1 MSKTYV
7 DRTCTRL
14 AARESGGQDEAES
27 APLSSLRTEHA
38 YVLLGD
44 AGSGKSTEF
53 RKEHEALG
61 DAAVLRSARDF
72 VALDVKPEW
81 CDKTLFIDGLDEIRA
96 GTADGRSA
104 LDEIRRRLDRL
115 GWPRYRISC
124 READWLGSNDR
135 RSLERAAP
143 GGTVA
148 VLRLDPL
155 DCSAKH
161 ALAAMHLQV
170 SDTAPFFD
178 EAEQRGL
185 SGMLDNPLTLE
196 LLTGAFVQGGG
207 SWPAN
212 RQGTFELASERMA
225 REHNDEHVD
234 AVKVSPPVGDVLTSA
249 GELCAIQLL
258 AGIEGFSLGS
268 ADDDSPYAALDR
280 LRPPIADNG
289 KGRPHLR
296 RHVLGTKLFSSASD
310 SEAADGWPRMVPLHR
325 HIAEFLG
332 GRYLAG
338 LVRDGLPARRAV
350 ALMISPHDGR
360 VVTSLRGLSAWF
372 AAHSAEALDRLIDAD
387 PVGIGLY
394 GDISGLNFDQKQRLL
409 QALADYAAAGPL
421 LGHQWRDDPSAGYRE
436 MTAWAFRSIIDAET
450 VEAVVGLL
458 RGQAD
463 DPASDR
469 VADFVLRVLAVSE
482 GANWEAA
489 KPLAGEALAIAREPN
504 WSEHTRRSALQ
515 AFIHLEAQSEVRDD
529 ALAALLTDISARGLS
544 DPQDDLAGLVLH
556 ELYPRRVTPA
566 EIWSYLGTRSCEHY
580 SGTFESFWSRDIVT
594 QSSAQDAA
602 EALDALWAELQHQ
615 DLRGGIDEVLH
626 QRAQDMMPLEL
637 LNKALDGLGDET
649 AVTRVF
655 GWLAAAATCGR
666 DIRPTARQGMY
677 DAFAEAEE
685 ELGPQ
690 AVEPLVGVGTKGES
704 AVEDFIDPA
713 RRVRA
718 WLERHPQGQRQLYL
732 EWLKMRHDDVGPS
745 WHVAWLSPLPLFFST
760 LPRDLGI
767 WCLQQ
772 ALELEADDPALARD
786 VLGHVVGQ
794 QLHDPAVNVGLTL
807 DVVSDATEC
816 SPLLSAELDR
826 LLAPRPLD
834 PKRSAHAAEI
844 RRIERE
850 NERKEREFRQQWAD
864 HVRSNLQALRDGSFP
879 VNDLHNLA
887 RIYFGH
893 RYGSDQD
900 ASGEERLTEFLR
912 GESRLAAAVIDAFA
926 AAVYR
931 AEISNVDETVALRA
945 ESKHAWGAWPL
956 FAGLDLVEHDEPD
969 RLQRLDDER
978 KRRVLAMYF
987 CVPHTLDLAPSWL
1000 ESWLAADP
1008 ELVADVLVRCATGE
1022 VRVGSDSCSA
1032 LNGLAELGLDD
1043 QTKHRIRL
1051 RVLKSFPVAAPQRQ
1065 LQLLDSLLFDVVT
1078 GSQTDDVQ
1086 DLIDAK
1092 LAAKSL
1098 TLAQRARWLAVATM
1112 LFEGPYAD
1120 RFAEFIAKHPAAAH
1134 RLAEFLHHRLGP
1146 PWAGGLNIADR
1157 LGPTTLATFIEAL
1170 GGAHPP
1176 LDPISGGYSVT
1187 AGIRATEWIESFLTP
1202 LTRSASAEASDALR
1216 RLEQIPQMSAWR
1228 DALRYA
1234 RETQDVV
1241 RRDAEYR
1248 PPEVNE
1254 VQRTLCGVTPANAAD
1269 LAALLL
1275 DRLDDLA
1282 DEMRGGVSDPWR
1294 PYWNENEHGRPDIP
1308 KPENSCRDSLLSSL
1322 SGPPLPEV
1330 DVVREGSY
1338 AANKRADIRA
1348 SCGGFNVPIEIKR
1361 ESHRDLWSAMRSQLI
1376 AQYATDPAT
1385 DGYGIYLVLWFGGE
1399 KMPTPASG
1407 QRPSSPDELQEM
1419 LEASLSFDESRK
1431 IAVRVIDVT
1440 KPGGAGP
1447 STDRPRS
1454 RHPEAAP

>member
-61 DAAVLRSARDF
+61 DAVVLRSARDF

-104 LDEIRRRLDRL
+104 LDEIRKRLDRL

-394 GDISGLNFDQKQRLL
+394 GDISGLNFDQKQRLW

-421 LGHQWRDDPSAGYRE
+421 LGHEWRDDPSAGYRE
-436 MTAWAFRSIIDAET
+436 ITAWAFRSIIDAET

-458 RGQAD
+458 RGQAN

-489 KPLAGEALAIAREPN
+489 KPLAGEALAIAREPI

-529 ALAALLTDISARGLS
+529 ALAALLTDISARRLS
-544 DPQDDLAGLVLH
+544 DPEDDLAGLALH

-566 EIWSYLGTRSCEHY
+566 EIWSYLGIRNCEHY
-580 SGTFESFWSRDIVT
+580 SGAFESFWSRDIAT

-626 QRAQDMMPLEL
+626 RRAQDMMPLEL

-677 DAFAEAEE
+677 DAIAEAEE

-690 AVEPLVGVGTKGES
+690 AAEPLVDVGTKGES

-767 WCLQQ
+767 WCLRQ

-807 DVVSDATEC
+807 DAVSDATKC

-834 PKRSAHAAEI
+834 PKRSAHVAEI

-850 NERKEREFRQQWAD
+850 NVRKEREFRQQWAD

-887 RIYFGH
+887 RICLGH

-900 ASGEERLTEFLR
+900 ASGEERLNEFLQ
-912 GESRLAAAVIDAFA
+912 GESKLADAVTDALAAVVF
-926 AAVYR
+926 R
-931 AEISNVDETVALRA
+931 AELPTVEETISLHA
-945 ESKHAWGAWPL
+945 ESKHAWAAWPL
-956 FAGLDLVEHDEPD
+956 FAGLQIAERYEPA
-969 RLQRLDDER
+969 RLQRLDNER
-978 KRRVLAMYF
+978 KRRVLAMCF
-987 CVPHTLDLAPSWL
+987 CVPHSLDRAPSWL

-1008 ELVADVLVRCATGE
+1008 ELVAEVLIRC
-1022 VRVGSDSCSA
+1022 VVGAIRSGVESSYALSA
-1032 LNGLAELGLDD
+1032 LSVLGFDQ
-1043 QTKHRIRL
+1043 QTKHHVRL
-1051 RVLKSFPVAAPQRQ
+1051 RVLKSFPAAAPQRQ
-1065 LQLLDSLLFDVVT
+1065 LELLDSLLFDVIA
-1078 GSQTDDVQ
+1078 GCHTDGIQ
-1086 DLIDAK
+1086 DLVDAK

-1098 TLAQRARWLAVATM
+1098 TVAQRTRWLATAAI
-1112 LFEGPYAD
+1112 LFEGPYVD
-1120 RFAEFIAKHPAAAH
+1120 RFAELTAKHPAVAH
-1134 RLAEFLHHRLGP
+1134 RLAEFLHHKPGP
-1146 PWAGGLNIADR
+1146 PWAGGTDFVNHLEPA
-1157 LGPTTLATFIEAL
+1157 TLVALIEAL
-1170 GGAHPP
+1170 GRAYPP
-1176 LDPISGGYSVT
+1176 IEPIGGGYSVT
-1187 AGIRATEWIESFLTP
+1187 AGIRATEWIESFLAS
-1202 LTRSASAEASDALR
+1202 LARSASAEATDALR
-1216 RLEQIPQMSAWR
+1216 RLERMPEMFEWR
-1228 DALRYA
+1228 DILRRS
-1234 RETQDVV
+1234 REVQSVR
-1241 RRDAEYR
+1241 RRDAEFR
-1248 PPEVNE
+1248 PPSVAQ
-1254 VQRTLCGVTPANAAD
+1254 VQRTLSGGTPANAAD

-1282 DEMRGGVSDPWR
+1282 DEMRGGASDPWR
-1294 PYWNENEHGRPDIP
+1294 PYWNENQHGRPVVP
-1308 KPENSCRDSLLSSL
+1308 KPENSCRDSLLSTL
-1322 SGPPLPEV
+1322 SERLPPEV
-1330 DVVREGSY
+1330 AVMREGSY
-1338 AANKRADIRA
+1338 AANRRADIKV
-1348 SCGGFNVPIEIKR
+1348 SCAGFNVPVEIKR
-1361 ESHRDLWSAMRSQLI
+1361 ESHRDLWGAMHSQLI
-1376 AQYATDPAT
+1376 DQYTTDPAT
-1385 DGYGIYLVLWFGGE
+1385 DGYGIYFVLWFGGE
-1399 KMPTPASG
+1399 KMSTPRSG

-1419 LEASLSFDESRK
+1419 LEASLSVDESRK

-1447 STDRPRS
+1447 SSDRPRS
-1454 RHPEAAP
+1454 RHPGATS